1 MRKISLLLDAFEKIG
16 KPIDYYALD
25 LSEEELQRTLLQVP
39 DYKHVRSHGLW
50 GTYDDGKDWLK
61 QFADS
66 DRNITIIHLGSSI
79 GTCDAACIAAIS
91 HADMKFRQLFAPGGG
106 RIFAGFLPGHETD

>member
-1 MRKISLLLDAFEKIG
+1 MSLVLNAFERLG

-39 DYKHVRSHGLW
+39 EYKHVHCHGLL

-61 QFADS
+61 QFANS
-66 DRNITIIHLGSSI
+66 DRTISVLHLGSSI
-79 GTCDAACIAAIS
+79 GMHDQERRMLVYC
-91 HADMKFRQLFAPGGG
+91 ADDL
-106 RIFAGFLPGHETD
+106 